1 MAAVRVLSFH
11 ASYRCRQT
19 GRCCAAGW
27 PIPVEVNRLN
37 ALRAAV
43 ANERLTPRLPGDA
56 FEVRADAPP
65 EEPATIAR
73 PDGLCTFF
81 DGAGR
86 PGCRIH
92 ASLGHDALPL
102 ACRQFPRITVR
113 DPRGA
118 SVTLSH
124 YCPTAASLLDSE
136 SAVAIV
142 TGGEGF
148 PAGGEYIGLEASRAL
163 PPLLRPDMAMDWES
177 WWDLERRAVDL
188 IGTGAGTL
196 DDDLARLRYAVE
208 RVRAWSPG
216 TRSLRETIAGAFDRD
231 ASSESRLD
239 ALAALAA
246 VHRAIPDPL
255 RASAPARPEPP
266 LRMRATALRR
276 FVAAHA
282 FANWMAYLALDLRV
296 WMASI
301 DTAYLLAQHGFHAG
315 EVDLLLRHLADPHE
329 LARELG
335 ASTTAGVRSAPRV

>member
-1 MAAVRVLSFH
+1 VSGVRVLSFH

-19 GRCCAAGW
+19 GRCCASGW
-27 PIPVEVNRLN
+27 PIPVEVTRLT

-43 ANERLTPRLPGDA
+43 AHGRLAPRGPGKAFDA
-56 FEVRADAPP
+56 PDTAPP
-65 EEPATIAR
+65 EEPATLAR

-81 DGAGR
+81 DGDGR

-142 TGGEGF
+142 TGGKGF
-148 PAGGEYIGLEASRAL
+148 PAAGEYIGLDASRAL
-163 PPLLRPDMAMDWES
+163 PPLLRPDMATDWKS

-188 IGTGAGTL
+188 IGTGAGPL
-196 DDDLARLRYAVE
+196 DEDLARLRQAVE
-208 RVRAWSPG
+208 HVRAWSPG

-231 ASSESRLD
+231 ARSESRLD
-239 ALAALAA
+239 ARAALAA
-246 VHRAIPDPL
+246 VRRAIPAAL

-266 LRMRATALRR
+266 RPMRATALRR

-282 FANWMAYLALDLRV
+282 FANWMAYLAMDLRI

-301 DTAYLLAQHGFHAG
+301 DAAYLLARHGFPAG
-315 EVDLLLRHLADPHE
+315 EVDLLIRHLADPRE

-335 ASTTAGVRSAPRV
+335 ASTTAGVPSGPRV